1 MEMKKKMISG
11 GTSALSSHMSTVHC
25 QKSRRVILC
34 RCCNLAF
41 RDKNELHKHLK
52 NRNNLP
58 NDGTSSEDVLLPT
71 IENHHPPNS
80 PENNQTS
87 QHENTNGEQ
96 IEKINN
102 SKNSSKIQVV
112 ESSNRTNEN
121 VEDNS
126 TITSAYQ
133 LLQQQQQ
140 HFILANLW
148 SNIFSRQQTEQ
159 NTQENTTINVDNCN
173 NENGMNSIKT
183 RFLITTWSFCNVFN
197 KTNEG
202 VNIFNC
208 LNSSCS
214 TSSNHCS
221 SSSSSSSSVIVQ
233 TTKIATNK
241 TSTLTSPSIINSSSP
256 TDSENDL
263 ILTTNTHSI
272 INTNHRPEQ
281 TSKEQQCVQC
291 ALLKPK
297 LLAVNERSTY
307 LEACN
312 TTFQN
317 ELIRL
322 NAKCLLAEQCI
333 RRLELEL
340 RQWRERNEVLRYR
353 LLECREKA
361 LAVIGGTHINGAGGS
376 ISTADLSTFLGEML
390 KITLI

>member
-1 MEMKKKMISG
+1 MSIVG

-41 RDKNELHKHLK
+41 RDKNELQKNLK
-52 NRNNLP
+52 DRNNTT

-80 PENNQTS
+80 PEKHQNS
-87 QHENTNGEQ
+87 QHENANGGQ
-96 IEKINN
+96 IEKLNN
-102 SKNSSKIQVV
+102 SKNSNKIQVA
-112 ESSNRTNEN
+112 ESSNRANES
-121 VEDNS
+121 VEDTS
-126 TITSAYQ
+126 TITSAFQ

-159 NTQENTTINVDNCN
+159 NTQENTTINIDNCN
-173 NENGMNSIKT
+173 NENGMFSSQHGHSAVSST
-183 RFLITTWSFCNVFN
+183 
-197 KTNEG
+197 KTNES

-281 TSKEQQCVQC
+281 PSKEQQCVQC

-297 LLAVNERSTY
+297 MLAVNERSSY

-376 ISTADLSTFLGEML
+376 ISTADLSTFLGDML